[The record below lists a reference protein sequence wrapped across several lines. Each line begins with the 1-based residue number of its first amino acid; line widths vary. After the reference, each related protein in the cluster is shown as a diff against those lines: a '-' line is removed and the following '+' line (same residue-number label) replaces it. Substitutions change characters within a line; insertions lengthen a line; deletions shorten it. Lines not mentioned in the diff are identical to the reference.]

1 MAVPAP
7 VALLTVTVK
16 PIGSPALT
24 EAASAVLVTDTL
36 GHFTTMEAEAGATAP
51 LLEAEAEAVLF
62 TVPQVAAVV
71 GLIMW
76 TLKLAPAASD
86 ALVQVSTPAEM
97 LQFGVPVV
105 LAIDQLVPAFV
116 GSVSVIETLA
126 AVPVPG
132 ALLLLT
138 VMVKPI

>member
-1 MAVPAP
+1 M
-7 VALLTVTVK
+7 
-16 PIGSPALT
+16 
-24 EAASAVLVTDTL
+24 
-36 GHFTTMEAEAGATAP
+36 MEAKAGATAP

-76 TLKLAPAASD
+76 TLKLVAAASD
-86 ALVQVSTPAEM
+86 AFVQVSTPAEM
-97 LQFGVPVV
+97 LQVGVPVV

-126 AVPVPG
+126 AVPVP
-132 ALLLLT
+132 AAPLLLT